1 MFGKKKKD
9 PNREMHFLDHL
20 EALRWHLVRSAI
32 AIAGLA
38 IVAFLNKEILFDR
51 IILAPK
57 EPDFFTYQT
66 LCRLSERTGIDMCI
80 REIPFNLININ
91 ISGQFTTHIFVSLV
105 AGFVLAFPYFI
116 WEVWRF
122 ITPAL
127 SVKER
132 TYSRGVVFFS
142 SLLFVI
148 GILFGYFVISPLSVN
163 FLGSYQISESVAN
176 QISLN
181 SFISTITIL
190 TFSCGMVFELPI
202 IVYFLS
208 KVGVVTPAFMRKY
221 RKHAMIINLILAA
234 FITPSPDVASQMLV
248 AIPLFLLYEL
258 SIGVSAMVE
267 RRSKARASS
276 DISDN

>member
-9 PNREMHFLDHL
+9 PNKDMHFLDHL

-32 AIAGLA
+32 AIVGLA
-38 IVAFLNKEILFDR
+38 IFAFLNKEILFDL

-132 TYSRGVVFFS
+132 SYSRGVVFFS
-142 SLLFVI
+142 TLLFLI

-163 FLGSYQISESVAN
+163 FLGSYQISETVTN

-267 RRSKARASS
+267 RRNRARDLQEGAGQ
-276 DISDN
+276 